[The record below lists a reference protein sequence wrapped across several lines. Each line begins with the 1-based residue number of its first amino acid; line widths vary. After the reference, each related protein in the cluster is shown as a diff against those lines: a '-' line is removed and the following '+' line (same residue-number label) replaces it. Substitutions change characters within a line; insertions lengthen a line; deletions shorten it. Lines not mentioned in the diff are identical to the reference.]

1 MTVKCWLI
9 SLHPLCFE
17 AKNNCV
23 TTLFVGP
30 NTHEQQLSKKASV
43 ICQVEKPSS
52 SEKRLQ
58 KGILGSVN
66 NVNNVSRKQDF
77 LLVYSRLS
85 LNGHLYK
92 TDTSV
97 KQTRRVGPCLSF
109 LHIFDSL

>member
-1 MTVKCWLI
+1 MEGFIAKLKMALNSVSVTVKRWLI
-9 SLHPLCFE
+9 SVNPWCFE

-58 KGILGSVN
+58 KGILES
-66 NVNNVSRKQDF
+66 
-77 LLVYSRLS
+77 
-85 LNGHLYK
+85 
-92 TDTSV
+92 
-97 KQTRRVGPCLSF
+97 
-109 LHIFDSL
+109 